1 MCLQMDLILIW
12 ATATV
17 FFPIMRKIWEILI
30 APEKKKKN
38 PKRNCEFPL
47 SFTEVFLHVRLNEKQ
62 VFFSPSK

>member
-30 APEKKKKN
+30 APEKKKK
-38 PKRNCEFPL
+38 PK
-47 SFTEVFLHVRLNEKQ
+47 T
-62 VFFSPSK
+62 